1 MHVIGLTGGIASGKS
16 TVTRFFRE
24 REVPVIDADL
34 LGHRTY
40 EPGSDT
46 FRAVVR
52 AFGDELVASDGTIDR
67 KVLGGKV
74 FGKADELKKLTDIV
88 WPGIRRLANEELSEL
103 ETAGNSLAVLEAA
116 VLLEAGWQDLA
127 DEVWCVVVDPAIA
140 VARLAERNGLDE
152 AAARARIDSQL
163 SNDERIAEADVII
176 ENNGS
181 FEDLDAAIVRAW
193 EGLQTRL
200 HSAAGRLGS

>member
-1 MHVIGLTGGIASGKS
+1 MPLHVIGLTGGIASGKS
-16 TVTRFFRE
+16 TVTRFFRD
-24 REVPVIDADL
+24 RDVPVIDADL

-52 AFGDELVASDGTIDR
+52 TFGDDLVAPDGTIDR

-74 FGKADELKKLTDIV
+74 FGKPEELKKLTDIV
-88 WPGIRRLANEELSEL
+88 WPGIRRLANEELTAL

-127 DEVWCVVVDPAIA
+127 DEVWCVVVEPEAAI
-140 VARLAERNGLDE
+140 ARLAARNGLDE

-163 SNDERIAEADVII
+163 SNAERVAQADVVI

-181 FEDLDAAIVRAW
+181 LQDLDAAIGRAW
-193 EGLQTRL
+193 EALQSRL
-200 HSAAGRLGS
+200 SAAAGR